1 MVAATSVTAAP
12 IDELIEG
19 KRRASGEPNLF
30 VNSCGQGIPEGSRIL
45 GVGVDV
51 PRSRT
56 HTKGRG
62 MQGRTER
69 SFMHS
74 KENSVSDSARPEVA
88 AFSELEQLVKH
99 LGDELASFRR
109 RALQAEARLKSLEST
124 GVKGV
129 MSPERVQYLEREN
142 AGLTTRLDAAR
153 ARTQQMIDRVRFLR
167 QQHDGAAAR

>member
-1 MVAATSVTAAP
+1 M
-12 IDELIEG
+12 
-19 KRRASGEPNLF
+19 
-30 VNSCGQGIPEGSRIL
+30 
-45 GVGVDV
+45 
-51 PRSRT
+51 
-56 HTKGRG
+56 
-62 MQGRTER
+62 
-69 SFMHS
+69 
-74 KENSVSDSARPEVA
+74 SDSARPEIT
-88 AFSELEQLVKH
+88 AFTELEQLVHH

-129 MSPERVQYLEREN
+129 VSPERVQYLEREN